1 MNNNIP
7 DTQPKDAGLREA
19 VARRTR
25 RCPQM
30 PADLNERLM
39 ERVEEVRP
47 KHSSALHR
55 WMWPSVAACMV
66 AALIVGHFLLD
77 GSSKVAPTASMQGTQ
92 VIYASATDTA
102 YKSPVLVDEFIARL
116 AAKYAV
122 EQELPDSI
130 AITDAG
136 VVSFVY
142 VFPEYKEADVLARM
156 QHVACTYSHNAP
168 GHLLHLTKG
177 RLLFKLQDAVKGR
190 QHLWMV
196 EEIGANTLVYGIN
209 SPLATTV
216 SYASYA
222 DYREKCLILDIQ
234 SKFYNF

>member
-1 MNNNIP
+1 MNNNLP

-19 VARRTR
+19 VARRTH

-47 KHSSALHR
+47 QHSSPLHR
-55 WMWPSVAACMV
+55 WMWPSIAACIV
-66 AALIVGHFLLD
+66 AALIVGYSLLG
-77 GSSKVAPTASMQGTQ
+77 GSSEVAPTTSTQGTQ
-92 VIYASATDTA
+92 VIYASATDTT
-102 YKSPVLVDEFIARL
+102 YKSPILVDEFIARL

-222 DYREKCLILDIQ
+222 DYREKCLILDNQ

>member
-7 DTQPKDAGLREA
+7 NTKPKDEGLREA
-19 VARRTR
+19 VARRVR

-30 PADLNERLM
+30 PVDLNERLM

-47 KHSSALHR
+47 QHSSPLHR
-55 WMWPSVAACMV
+55 WMWPSIAACIV
-66 AALIVGHFLLD
+66 AALIVGYSLLG
-77 GSSKVAPTASMQGTQ
+77 GSSEVAPTASTQGTQ
-92 VIYASATDTA
+92 VIHASVTDTV
-102 YKSPVLVDEFIARL
+102 YKSPALVDEFIASL
-116 AAKYAV
+116 AANYAV

-136 VVSFVY
+136 AVSFVY
-142 VFPEYKEADVLARM
+142 VFPEYKEADILARM

-168 GHLLHLTKG
+168 GYLLHLTKD
-177 RLLFKLQDAVKGR
+177 RLLFKLQDAIKGR

-196 EEIGANTLVYGIN
+196 EEIGSNTLVYGIN
-209 SPLATTV
+209 SPLATTI

-222 DYREKCLILDIQ
+222 DYREKCLILENQ

>member
-66 AALIVGHFLLD
+66 AVLIVGYFLLG
-77 GSSKVAPTASMQGTQ
+77 GSSKVAPTASTQGTQ
-92 VIYASATDTA
+92 VTYASASDTA
-102 YKSPVLVDEFIARL
+102 YKSPAFVDEFIARL

-122 EQELPDSI
+122 EQEVPDSI

-156 QHVACTYSHNAP
+156 QHVACTYSHSAP
-168 GHLLHLTKG
+168 GHLLHLTKD

-196 EEIGANTLVYGIN
+196 EEIGSNTLVYGIN

-222 DYREKCLILDIQ
+222 GYREKCLILDIQ

>member
-47 KHSSALHR
+47 QHSSPLHR
-55 WMWPSVAACMV
+55 WMWPSVAACIV
-66 AALIVGHFLLD
+66 AALIVGHSLLG
-77 GSSKVAPTASMQGTQ
+77 GSSEVAPTASMQGTQ
-92 VIYASATDTA
+92 VIYASTTDTA

-116 AAKYAV
+116 AANYGI

-156 QHVACTYSHNAP
+156 QHVACTYSHSAP
-168 GHLLHLTKG
+168 GHLLHLTKD

-190 QHLWMV
+190 QYLWMV
-196 EEIGANTLVYGIN
+196 EEIGSNTLVYGIN
-209 SPLATTV
+209 SPLTTTF

-222 DYREKCLILDIQ
+222 GYREKCLILYNQ

>member
-7 DTQPKDAGLREA
+7 NTKPKDEGLREA
-19 VARRTR
+19 VARRVR

-39 ERVEEVRP
+39 ECVEEVRP
-47 KHSSALHR
+47 QHSTPLHR
-55 WMWPSVAACMV
+55 WMWPSVAACLV
-66 AALIVGHFLLD
+66 AALIVGHSLFG
-77 GSSKVAPTASMQGTQ
+77 GSSKVAPTASTQGTQ
-92 VIYASATDTA
+92 VIHASVTDTA
-102 YKSPVLVDEFIARL
+102 YKSPALVDEFIARL
-116 AAKYAV
+116 AANYAV

-136 VVSFVY
+136 AVSFVY
-142 VFPEYKEADVLARM
+142 VFPEYKEADILARM
-156 QHVACTYSHNAP
+156 QHVACTYSHSAL
-168 GHLLHLTKG
+168 GYLLHLTKD
-177 RLLFKLQDAVKGR
+177 RLLFKLQDAIKGR
-190 QHLWMV
+190 QYLWMV

-209 SPLATTV
+209 SPLATTI

-222 DYREKCLILDIQ
+222 DYREKCLILDNQ